1 MSKGYALRGLTLIET
16 LTCIAIIGITM
27 TMAVPALTRFN
38 ERIRISR
45 ESAELHQA
53 ISLARSLA
61 ITNSSRITLCPLSA
75 GDECIRNWNL
85 QLTTFNDAN
94 GNRRLDSGEA
104 SYGTVEATN
113 DALVF
118 RHFNS
123 SVISFDERG
132 FAGIHTGSLSLC
144 HSAGGS
150 DRDGKVFIIS
160 RNGRIRIGTDRN
172 GDGLPET
179 PNGRNIPC
187 PAS

>member
-1 MSKGYALRGLTLIET
+1 MSKGYALQGLTLIET
-16 LTCIAIIGITM
+16 LTCIAIIGITL

-144 HSAGGS
+144 HSSGTDARS
-150 DRDGKVFIIS
+150 GKVFIIS
-160 RNGRIRIGTDRN
+160 RNGRLRIGADKN

-179 PNGRNIPC
+179 PNGKNIPC
-187 PAS
+187 PPS